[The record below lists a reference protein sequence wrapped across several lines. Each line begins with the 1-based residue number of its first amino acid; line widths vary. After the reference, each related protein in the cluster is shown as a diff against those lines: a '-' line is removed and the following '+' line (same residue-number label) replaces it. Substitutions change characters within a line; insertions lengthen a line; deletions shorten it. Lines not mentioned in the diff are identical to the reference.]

1 MLKIAHR
8 GVHDTYPEN
17 TLPAFQK
24 AMETGVDGI
33 ELDVRLTS
41 DNELVVIH
49 DETIDRTTNG
59 NGTVNQF
66 TLKELKQF
74 RIDSKYEIP
83 TLVEVIELVATNYLV
98 NIELKEIATVEK
110 VVEVLY
116 DLVQK
121 KHWNYSNFLISSF
134 DWHAL
139 KKVHTLNSEIPIGIL
154 TATDLELAFIF
165 AKFIKATTLLPH
177 YSLVNE
183 EAIIEIQNAGINII
197 TWTVNE
203 NNAIQQMKK
212 LNINGIISDFPD
224 KI

>member
-17 TLPAFQK
+17 TLSAFQK

-33 ELDVRLTS
+33 ELDVRLTL

-59 NGTVNQF
+59 NGAVNQF

-83 TLVEVIELVATNYLV
+83 TLVEVIELVAFKCLL
-98 NIELKEIATVEK
+98 NIELKEIATAEK

-139 KKVHTLNSEIPIGIL
+139 KKVHILNPEIPIGIL

-183 EAIIEIQNAGINII
+183 EAVIEIQNAGINII

-203 NNAIQQMKK
+203 KNAIQQMKK

-224 KI
+224 TI